1 MSCRKDDLCLVAVV
15 LSFRVHAVRQPAQ
28 VLPHGWRTAKDMSGR
43 TYYYNVVRVLVGV
56 KGDVAGTRYLALTAV
71 CVYSGDLSCH

>member
-1 MSCRKDDLCLVAVV
+1 MSCRKDDLCLVAVAF
-15 LSFRVHAVRQPAQ
+15 SFRAHAVRQPAQ